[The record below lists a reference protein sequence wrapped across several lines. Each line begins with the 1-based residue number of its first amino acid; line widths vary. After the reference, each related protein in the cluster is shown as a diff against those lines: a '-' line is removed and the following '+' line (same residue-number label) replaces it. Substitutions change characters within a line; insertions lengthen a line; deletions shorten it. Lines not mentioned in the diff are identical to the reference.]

1 MGTTVFLVGAILMS
15 NAVIVALLLKDS
27 KGKTK
32 DLPKTDDEKKAETS
46 ENENDTS
53 EGTPSPQ
60 ARIGKSTFS
69 IEDFEKRMMETVAS
83 SVKEML
89 PVMLE
94 EMVGELKLKDV
105 EFAEDQTVS
114 SEGDGQKDVSKKFQ
128 PLSKDETVTAFDTD
142 IRDFTDDE
150 PSAPSANGSTL
161 DELEAA
167 VDTAMNNEATPEQ
180 QAKAGKVLSE
190 LQDTELFERITEND
204 DIDRRVNMCIKMSI
218 RADISVRNS
227 NPKTPDVV
235 KKAVSKIVIAD
246 NLDDFNP
253 ADLL

>member
-1 MGTTVFLVGAILMS
+1 MVGAILVS
-15 NAVIVALLLKDS
+15 NAVIVALLLRDS
-27 KGKTK
+27 KGKAK
-32 DLPKTDDEKKAETS
+32 DVQESDDEKSPTLENNLSDATPTHKA
-46 ENENDTS
+46 
-53 EGTPSPQ
+53 G
-60 ARIGKSTFS
+60 IGKSTFS
-69 IEDFEKRMMETVAS
+69 IEDFEKRMMETVAT

-105 EFAEDQTVS
+105 EFAEDQTVFPES
-114 SEGDGQKDVSKKFQ
+114 VEQKNETKKFQ
-128 PLSKDETVTAFDTD
+128 PLSKDDTAAAFDTD

-150 PSAPSANGSTL
+150 PAVPSANGATL

-167 VDTAMNNEATPEQ
+167 VDTAMDKDATPEQ

-218 RADISVRNS
+218 RADINIKNR
-227 NPKTPDVV
+227 NPKTPDAV

-246 NLDDFNP
+246 KLDDFNP

>member
-1 MGTTVFLVGAILMS
+1 MGTTIFLVGAILIS
-15 NAVIVALLLKDS
+15 NAVIVALLLRDS

-32 DLPKTDDEKKAETS
+32 ELPKSDEKERQEDA
-46 ENENDTS
+46 ENETLNEAS
-53 EGTPSPQ
+53 APK
-60 ARIGKSTFS
+60 AAIGKSTFS
-69 IEDFEKRMMETVAS
+69 IEDFEKRMMETVAT

-105 EFAEDQTVS
+105 EFAEDQTPMPKES
-114 SEGDGQKDVSKKFQ
+114 GPTGDTRNFK
-128 PLSKDETVTAFDTD
+128 PLSKDDTAAAFDTD
-142 IRDFTDDE
+142 IRDFTDDG

-167 VDTAMNNEATPEQ
+167 VDTAMDKDATPEQ

-218 RADISVRNS
+218 RADISVKNG
-227 NPKTPDVV
+227 NPRTPDVV
-235 KKAVSKIVIAD
+235 KKTVSKIVIAD
-246 NLDDFNP
+246 KLNDFNP